1 MDEEKIKKQKLLKNE
16 IIDRCY
22 DQNAFIE
29 FCMQER
35 KDGDDLNNWTYDELK
50 NVIQKF
56 ITKINSEYINQDK
69 EQEIIIKENIEEVN
83 IKENNNQNINK
94 IEFVG
99 KEKYNPNNIDNENKE
114 INEVSKEEKSKEKI
128 ITIKCKEL
136 NKNILNDKKININ
149 IINPTFFKSKN
160 ILSESY
166 VLYDIKT
173 FTRQK
178 NSNKSLNSKELD
190 KNEKINF
197 TVQRKYSDFLQ
208 IREILSKYFPY
219 NYIPSL
225 PDKTNEY
232 LLNEENQN
240 KIISYLQLF
249 INGIVSKEDFKAFE
263 AIFIFLT
270 INDYNEYK
278 NRIKEIISVI
288 PPPLN
293 AADVFDITGV
303 KIFPQINE
311 NDYNNEIKIEE
322 NQNELYFFNIKNYF
336 EIQYKLITQLKI
348 HLKEFNNNFKNC
360 FNNLQ
365 QIEQDFTFLCQ
376 LNNKVMMKEKIKKS
390 FEELGLFF
398 QGWKDLIKKQNI
410 LVKKYISFYY
420 NFTLHESLAYV
431 SLIKKRENIKNL
443 YINEYK
449 KLDQKKERMWKYE
462 DIKKWEINYDN
473 FNVDNILLLKD
484 KKYAKSRM
492 LYKET
497 QEFEIIKNNFE
508 YINYMNKNEL
518 ESFLNNFLDGY
529 KYFIQNF
536 VKEFYPTLNDFINSW
551 SSLSVFVN

>member
-462 DIKKWEINYDN
+462 DIKKWEINYEN

>member
-83 IKENNNQNINK
+83 TKENNNQNINK

-232 LLNEENQN
+232 LLNEENQS

-536 VKEFYPTLNDFINSW
+536 VKEFYPNLNDFFNSW

>member
-83 IKENNNQNINK
+83 TKENNNQNINK

-232 LLNEENQN
+232 LLNEENQS

-518 ESFLNNFLDGY
+518 EFFLNNFLDGY